1 MTKLKF
7 FLPLILPAIIF
18 IWGFISFV
26 TAKPGIFD
34 GLGYGLMF
42 FYILMPMAAFVSSVI
57 YGIIWPG
64 LVKWV
69 MVPFFGLIELFFLT
83 VCTGDWDPGY
93 YSVMMLLTAVPSAF
107 GIVVGSRFAAHRAAR
122 REVLPSSKPA
132 PSAPAIPT
140 STDNVSSD
148 SAAVE
153 KDSSEK

>member
-26 TAKPGIFD
+26 TARSGIFD

-64 LVKWV
+64 LLKWI
-69 MVPFFGLIELFFLT
+69 MVPFFGFVELFFLT
-83 VCTGDWDPGY
+83 ACTGDWDPGF

-107 GIVVGSRFAAHRAAR
+107 GLVVGSRFAAHRAAGR
-122 REVLPSSKPA
+122 KSLPASKPA
-132 PSAPAIPT
+132 PSVPAIPA
-140 STDNVSSD
+140 SNE
-148 SAAVE
+148 AAPSNIAADE
-153 KDSSEK
+153 KESSEE